1 MTSTAPFPRRR
12 YREARRDF
20 LRGNWRLLTIAVLPF
35 IAVMIGT
42 TLTMRGYLLGFVHA
56 TAIAGYFLMVLFVFH
71 AATGSI
77 LHLAGA
83 WGEDNTR
90 DVLKSAKRRRLIWGA
105 VHGIEVASG
114 DIDHLVVMR
123 DGRLVAIDSKWHT
136 TDPTPQVLRRDAA
149 KAASSARRAS
159 LVLRSLGLPRDVEPL
174 IVLWGNRG
182 PSDVPENASI
192 DGVQFVAGRRLLTW
206 LRRDDNARVRR
217 QDARALLKQ
226 LEGFR
231 ERVRPTRSS

>member
-1 MTSTAPFPRRR
+1 
-12 YREARRDF
+12 
-20 LRGNWRLLTIAVLPF
+20 
-35 IAVMIGT
+35 
-42 TLTMRGYLLGFVHA
+42 
-56 TAIAGYFLMVLFVFH
+56 
-71 AATGSI
+71 
-77 LHLAGA
+77 
-83 WGEDNTR
+83 
-90 DVLKSAKRRRLIWGA
+90 
-105 VHGIEVASG
+105 
-114 DIDHLVVMR
+114 MR

-182 PSDVPENASI
+182 PSDVPEDASI